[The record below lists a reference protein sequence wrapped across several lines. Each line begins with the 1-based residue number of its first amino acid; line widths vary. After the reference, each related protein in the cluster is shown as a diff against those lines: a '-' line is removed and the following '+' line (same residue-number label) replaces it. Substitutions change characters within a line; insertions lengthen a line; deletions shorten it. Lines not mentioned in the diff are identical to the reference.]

1 MRVAV
6 IGAGVAG
13 VTTAYF
19 LAQNGHQ
26 VTVIEQRGNV
36 CEQASLGHAG
46 LLGAAH
52 LMPLAA
58 PGMPRQIIS
67 HWFKSNGSLNLRPSL
82 NLSNWR
88 WLRSWM
94 HESTIERMLVNKEK
108 MQRLGKYGQQLLVDI
123 SHTHK
128 LEFEQR
134 AGILQ
139 LFRHAKDQLNITA
152 GLDLLKQTD
161 IPFQQMDEAACRLCE
176 PTLNPQTPIAGGI
189 YFPQDSQGNC
199 VLFTKQLKNIVQ
211 QMGVEF
217 EFLTTCERI
226 VSNHNGVT
234 LQLKQENQIK
244 NQQFDL
250 AVLAA
255 GEQSGSLFNDVGLTL
270 RVANIQS
277 YSNTANIK
285 NVEDTPRISIIDE
298 SAQVAIT
305 RMDKRIRV
313 AGTWWSGNA
322 STSDDQRAW
331 QVLRNTGTDWFP
343 DAANYH
349 TGLNW
354 RGNHLMLPDNAPLLG
369 PAAEKNV
376 YLNIAHAEYGWSMAL
391 GSAKAI
397 ADLISGKTP
406 DINLDG
412 LNLIR

>member
-26 VTVIEQRGNV
+26 VSVIEQRGNV

-58 PGMPRQIIS
+58 PGMPKQIIS
-67 HWFKSNGSLNLRPSL
+67 HWFKSNGSVNLRPSL

-94 HESTIERMLVNKEK
+94 HESSLERMLANKEK
-108 MQRLGKYGQQLLVDI
+108 MQRLGQYGQQLLVDI
-123 SHTHK
+123 SHTHN

-139 LFRHAKDQLNITA
+139 LFRHAKDLHNSAA
-152 GLDLLKQTD
+152 GLNLLSQAD
-161 IPFQQMDEAACRLCE
+161 IPFQQLDETACRLCE
-176 PTLNPQTPIAGGI
+176 PTLNSETPIAGGI

-199 VLFTKQLKNIVQ
+199 VLFTKQVKNIVQ

-217 EFLTTCERI
+217 EFLTTCER
-226 VSNHNGVT
+226 VVPNYNGVT
-234 LQLKQENQIK
+234 LQLKLDNQTR

-255 GEQSGSLFNDVGLTL
+255 GDQSASLFNDIGMTL
-270 RVANIQS
+270 RFANVRS

-285 NVEDTPRISIIDE
+285 NMEDTPRISIIDE

-313 AGTWWSGNA
+313 AGTWWSGKGSN
-322 STSDDQRAW
+322 SDDNRAW
-331 QVLRNTGTDWFP
+331 QLLRKTGTDWFP

-354 RGNHLMLPDNAPLLG
+354 VGNHLMLPDNAPLLG
-369 PAAEKNV
+369 QAAEKNV
-376 YLNIAHAEYGWSMAL
+376 YLNVAHAEFGWSMAL
-391 GSAKAI
+391 GSAKAV

-406 DINLDG
+406 DINLVG
-412 LNLIR
+412 LELAR